1 MAPRINRAIEKL
13 LNNEPVYYTGD
24 HISSHLT
31 YEKGQEMGST
41 WADYINIGMEHG
53 VFDGNG
59 LDAYM
64 NGLKDSGPTKSGHPT
79 PTVVVELPATGIS
92 GPAIMSNGWQ
102 ITQLLARGVHG
113 LILCHAE
120 SPEAVQAFVECA
132 RYPFH
137 KSGVGEGLQEGRRGS
152 AGQETAAQ
160 IWGITPEKYLEV
172 ADPWPLNPRGELF
185 MGVKIENRTAL
196 HNVESTLA
204 VPGIAFAEWGPGDMS
219 MSFGYREIPDP
230 LPNELLEARERVF
243 AACKDNNVRFL
254 EHASPSTVIEK
265 IKEGVAIISAA
276 DNEGEKTAKAGRHH
290 SSIKAKT

>member
-1 MAPRINRAIEKL
+1 MARRINRAIEKL
-13 LNNEPVYYTGD
+13 NLQQPIYYTGD
-24 HISSHLT
+24 HINHRLN
-31 YEKGQEMGST
+31 YEAGIKDSNT

-79 PTVVVELPATGIS
+79 PTVVVELPATGINR
-92 GPAIMSNGWQ
+92 PAIMSNGWQ

-137 KSGVGEGLQEGRRGS
+137 KLGVGDALQEGRRGS
-152 AGQETAAQ
+152 AGQETASQ
-160 IWGITPEKYLEV
+160 IWGTTPEKYLEV
-172 ADPWPLNPRGELF
+172 ADPWPLNPEGELF
-185 MGVKIENRTAL
+185 LGVKIENRTAL
-196 HNVESTLA
+196 NNVESTLA
-204 VPGIAFAEWGPGDMS
+204 IPGIAFAEWGPGDMS
-219 MSFGYREIPDP
+219 MSFGYRNIPDP
-230 LPNELLEARERVF
+230 LPTELLEARNRVF
-243 AACKDNNVRFL
+243 AACRTNNVRFL

-276 DNEGEKTAKAGRHH
+276 DNEGGKTAKAGRHH
-290 SSIKAKT
+290 SSVKAKT

>member
-13 LNNEPVYYTGD
+13 LKDEPIYYTGD

-31 YEKGQEMGST
+31 YEKGQKMGST

-53 VFDGNG
+53 IFDGNG

-64 NGLKDSGPTKSGHPT
+64 HGLKDSGPTKSGHPT
-79 PTVVVELPATGIS
+79 PTVVVELPATGINRTT
-92 GPAIMSNGWQ
+92 IMSNGWQ

-137 KSGVGEGLQEGRRGS
+137 KLGVGDALQEGRRGS
-152 AGQETAAQ
+152 AGQETASQ
-160 IWGITPEKYLEV
+160 IWGTTPEKYLEV
-172 ADPWPLNPRGELF
+172 ADPWPLNPEGELF
-185 MGVKIENRTAL
+185 LGVKIENRTAL
-196 HNVESTLA
+196 NNVESTLA

-219 MSFGYREIPDP
+219 MSFGYRNIPDP
-230 LPNELLEARERVF
+230 LPTELLEARNRVF
-243 AACKDNNVRFL
+243 AACRTNNVRFL
-254 EHASPSTVIEK
+254 EHASPSNVVEK
-265 IKEGVAIISAA
+265 ISEGVAIISAA
-276 DNEGEKTAKAGRHH
+276 EENGQETAKVGRRHTH
-290 SSIKAKT
+290 TATQI